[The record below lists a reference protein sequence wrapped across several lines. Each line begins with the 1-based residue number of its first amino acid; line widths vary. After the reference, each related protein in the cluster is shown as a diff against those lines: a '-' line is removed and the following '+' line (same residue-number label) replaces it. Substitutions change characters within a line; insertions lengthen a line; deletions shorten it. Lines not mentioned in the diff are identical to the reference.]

1 MHTKREVQGGDVTPT
16 SKYTDSMKTLNKI
29 MISFNDILKS
39 ANQNNDEQ
47 KIFKGIYEYMVSN
60 QENIANDITK
70 KSNPSR

>member
-1 MHTKREVQGGDVTPT
+1 
-16 SKYTDSMKTLNKI
+16 

-60 QENIANDITK
+60 QENIANDITEKNQIHPVK
-70 KSNPSR
+70 KRRIFHYNCYFV